1 MSAGRGWAGQRL
13 ALDSP
18 VLTTGPGQHRGG
30 GPGSQA
36 LPAGRP
42 HSQRSGS
49 ESRGPR
55 SPPAPRCGTPARSGS
70 SLWGRGCLRPSSG
83 VPPTAAPSPGLRG
96 RQSLAV
102 NQVWSP
108 SRLHPL
114 THHRT
119 RGSRCPGGA
128 GRGTG
133 TGWSILAGGTGC
145 GPPGGGRG
153 EAIGA
158 QPRGGNSTH
167 ILTTHSLDIVMSGIV
182 PPTDTLSPTGR
193 DLIWK

>member
-1 MSAGRGWAGQRL
+1 MPALTLCLGPPLTGTDGAALPGEPAWVSARRGWAGQRL

-49 ESRGPR
+49 ASRGPR

-83 VPPTAAPSPGLRG
+83 VPPNRCPKSWPSWEAEPGCQSGLEPLQASPPDSPSHTGQQVPGRG
-96 RQSLAV
+96 RAGYGHRLEHSR
-102 NQVWSP
+102 WRHWMWP
-108 SRLHPL
+108 SWW
-114 THHRT
+114 
-119 RGSRCPGGA
+119 GQG
-128 GRGTG
+128 
-133 TGWSILAGGTGC
+133 
-145 GPPGGGRG
+145 
-153 EAIGA
+153 
-158 QPRGGNSTH
+158 
-167 ILTTHSLDIVMSGIV
+167 
-182 PPTDTLSPTGR
+182 
-193 DLIWK
+193 